1 MVIKETSYTITIF
14 ILVVGTI
21 IQIGLYLSSLSLSQ
35 ALPHEHQGLLLLIL
49 LNLLAIVNQLDLRV
63 RSWLQTSDTPIALDQ
78 AGLKIINEQANL
90 GIRLVHDQDLSPQ
103 IIELGELSTEHSQ
116 DVRSILTKPTQ
127 YEDRLSTE
135 LQPCDR
141 QKVLSLEEFAECR
154 VLAHLPEI
162 NGRLQVGLFA
172 TQEIP
177 KDAIF
182 LWRSDIA
189 IISQNSI
196 ALLGLSERI
205 NQRPLTRG
213 GHAVALQSGG
223 KTLRSNPITLINFA
237 WCHTDSVD
245 AQSSPYRLLPPHD
258 LGDANCHFASVHTKL
273 QANLNLCSA
282 IISHKSIPIGTQLL
296 AFSGS
301 GRNGWVVFARR
312 FLSKSISL
320 VTPALMLW
328 PWLRLYQSLS

>member
-1 MVIKETSYTITIF
+1 MFIKKNGYTFTLF
-14 ILVVGTI
+14 VLVAGTM
-21 IQIGLYLSSLSLSQ
+21 IQIGLYLSALILSQ
-35 ALPHEHQGLLLLIL
+35 VLPHEHHGLLLLIL

-63 RSWLQTSDTPIALDQ
+63 RSWLQTNDTPIALDQ

-103 IIELGELSTEHSQ
+103 IIELGELSTEDSQ
-116 DVRSILTKPTQ
+116 DVRSILTKPTHHK
-127 YEDRLSTE
+127 DRLSTV
-135 LQPCDR
+135 LQPCDQ

-189 IISQNSI
+189 IISQKST

-213 GHAVALQSGG
+213 GHIALQSGG

-258 LGDANCHFASVHTKL
+258 LGDANCHFASVHTKIE
-273 QANLNLCSA
+273 ANLNLCSA

-312 FLSKSISL
+312 FISKSLSL